1 MERIIDM
8 RSDTV
13 TLPTKEMKQTML
25 TAPLGD
31 DVFGE
36 DPTVNALQK
45 KVATLLG
52 KEDALFVPSGTMA
65 NLICVLG
72 HCWSRGAEV
81 ILGDQTHI
89 FLFEQ
94 GGIAQLGG
102 VHPRPLPNLPDGT
115 FSIELMETVFR
126 DNNIH
131 FPVTSLVCIENTHNL
146 IGGKALPLKWVDEV
160 GRKCKELG
168 VPLHVDGAR
177 LFNASVLLNVPPE
190 RLVRDA
196 SSVSIC
202 VSKGLGAPVGSVIAA
217 SHEFIERAK
226 RLRKVLGGGM
236 RQSGVLAS
244 MGIYAIDHATETI
257 VNDHKNMAHI
267 VNGLKGFG
275 EVLTPNSKGLL
286 TNILLI
292 DFNKNFM
299 TASQFC
305 ERIQEVPEEEL
316 KVLGMKIICKAI
328 PRSKTQIRI
337 ICNNTIS
344 QKDVEL
350 FLKKI
355 RYIVNER
362 KHCNKV

>member
-1 MERIIDM
+1 MVTYSSETNSSTLFLPHALEYRNNAIEMERIIDM

-115 FSIELMETVFR
+115 FSIELMENVFR
-126 DNNIH
+126 NNNIH

-168 VPLHVDGAR
+168 SFTCRRCPTFQRISSLECSSRKIGERR
-177 LFNASVLLNVPPE
+177 LF
-190 RLVRDA
+190 
-196 SSVSIC
+196 C
-202 VSKGLGAPVGSVIAA
+202 
-217 SHEFIERAK
+217 
-226 RLRKVLGGGM
+226 
-236 RQSGVLAS
+236 
-244 MGIYAIDHATETI
+244 
-257 VNDHKNMAHI
+257 
-267 VNGLKGFG
+267 
-275 EVLTPNSKGLL
+275 
-286 TNILLI
+286 
-292 DFNKNFM
+292 
-299 TASQFC
+299 
-305 ERIQEVPEEEL
+305 
-316 KVLGMKIICKAI
+316 
-328 PRSKTQIRI
+328 
-337 ICNNTIS
+337 
-344 QKDVEL
+344 
-350 FLKKI
+350 
-355 RYIVNER
+355 
-362 KHCNKV
+362 